1 MVFPPS
7 TPQRCEPD
15 EHPEGVVGDSP
26 VARGAPV
33 SGQLSGKLAGLSLP
47 RQVLVL
53 AIWPF
58 LELLL
63 NSLVGVVDTA
73 LAGRIDEASLD
84 AIGVA
89 AYVSWL
95 LGMLF
100 TAVGT
105 GAAALISRAVGSGR
119 MARAN
124 LSLAQALL
132 LALVWGTATAG
143 AVAWAAPLI
152 VGLFQLPGAAHEL
165 AVVYLRVV
173 AAGAGFG
180 AVMLVGNACL
190 RSAGD
195 TRTPFVLMVVVNVV
209 NTVVSV
215 LLTFG
220 PGPLGG
226 HGVAGIAA
234 GTAAAW
240 LIGAMGVVAVLVSGR
255 FPLRLHPRW
264 LRPRWGLV
272 RRIVRVGLPSLI
284 ESSGMWIGNAI
295 IGGFVGAL
303 MARTGTQ
310 GMMGAHIIGIRIES
324 LSFLPGVAIGIAAA
338 TLMGQYLGAGRPD
351 MAARAARLC
360 WALASGIMSVLGL
373 AFILIPGWFAGLLA
387 PGDEM
392 QQVRDMAVP
401 LLRICGPI
409 QFFFGTYLVL
419 SHALRGAG
427 DTKGPMVITYAS
439 TFLVRL
445 PAAYILAIPLGYG
458 LTGVWFGLC
467 GELVVRGV
475 LYYLRFRAGRW
486 RTIEV

>member
-1 MVFPPS
+1 MPS
-7 TPQRCEPD
+7 AAEKLTFEPD

-26 VARGAPV
+26 VGRGAPPAK
-33 SGQLSGKLAGLSLP
+33 LSGKLAGLSLP

-73 LAGRIDEASLD
+73 LAGRIDEPSLD

-89 AYVSWL
+89 AYVGWL
-95 LGMLF
+95 LGMLY

-105 GAAALISRAVGSGR
+105 GAAALISRAVGGGKR
-119 MARAN
+119 RHANRA
-124 LSLAQALL
+124 LGQALL
-132 LALVWGTATAG
+132 LALVWGTLTA
-143 AVAWAAPLI
+143 AAIAWAAPLI
-152 VGLFQLPGAAHEL
+152 VGVFQLPGAAHEL

-173 AAGAGFG
+173 AAGAGLG
-180 AVMLVGNACL
+180 AVLLVGNACL
-190 RSAGD
+190 RAAGD

-209 NTVVSV
+209 NAGVSV

-220 PGPLGG
+220 PEPFGG

-234 GTAAAW
+234 GTAVAW
-240 LIGAMGVVAVLVSGR
+240 LVGAIGVTLVLMSGR
-255 FPLRLHPRW
+255 FPLRMYLRW
-264 LRPRWGLV
+264 LRPRWSV
-272 RRIVRVGLPSLI
+272 MRRIIKVGLPSLI

-303 MARTGTQ
+303 MSRSGTQ

-324 LSFLPGVAIGIAAA
+324 LSFLPGVAVGIASA
-338 TLMGQYLGAGRPD
+338 TLMGQYLGAGQPD
-351 MAARAARLC
+351 MAARAVRLC
-360 WALASGIMSVLGL
+360 WVLAASIMSLMGITFMVFP
-373 AFILIPGWFAGLLA
+373 AWYAGLLA

-392 QQVRDMAVP
+392 EQVRAMAVP
-401 LLRICGPI
+401 ILRVCGPI
-409 QFFFGTYLVL
+409 QIFFATYLVL
-419 SHALRGAG
+419 SNALRGAG

-475 LYYLRFRAGRW
+475 LYVLRFRAGKW
-486 RTIEV
+486 RSISV

>member
-1 MVFPPS
+1 MKRPIQAP
-7 TPQRCEPD
+7 TCEPD
-15 EHPEGVVGDSP
+15 DHPEGVAGESP
-26 VARGAPV
+26 VGRGAPV
-33 SGQLSGKLAGLSLP
+33 SGELVGKLAGLSLP

-53 AIWPF
+53 AVWPF
-58 LELLL
+58 FELLL

-73 LAGRIDEASLD
+73 LAGRIDAPSLD

-105 GAAALISRAVGSGR
+105 GAAAIISRAVGSGR
-119 MARAN
+119 VGRAN
-124 LSLAQALL
+124 LSLAQALG

-143 AVAWAAPLI
+143 AIAWGAPLI
-152 VGLFQLPGAAHEL
+152 VSLFQLPGAAHEL

-180 AVMLVGNACL
+180 AVLMVGNACL

-209 NTVVSV
+209 NTGMSV

-220 PGPLGG
+220 PGPFGG

-234 GTAAAW
+234 GTAVAWVVGAAGM
-240 LIGAMGVVAVLVSGR
+240 LAVLLSGR
-255 FPLRLHPRW
+255 FALRLHFRW

-284 ESSGMWIGNAI
+284 ESSGMWVGNAI
-295 IGGFVGAL
+295 IGGFVGVL
-303 MARTGTQ
+303 MARSGTQ

-324 LSFLPGVAIGIAAA
+324 LSFLPGVAVGIAAA

-351 MAARAARLC
+351 LAARAARLC
-360 WALASGIMSVLGL
+360 WAWAAGIMSMMGL
-373 AFILIPGWFAGLLA
+373 LFLLFPGWFAGLLA
-387 PGDEM
+387 PGPEM
-392 QQVRDMAVP
+392 AEVRAMAVP
-401 LLRICGPI
+401 ILRVCGPI

-427 DTKGPMVITYAS
+427 DTRGPMVITYAS

-445 PAAYILAIPLGYG
+445 PAAYILAIPLGFG

-486 RTIEV
+486 KTIEV